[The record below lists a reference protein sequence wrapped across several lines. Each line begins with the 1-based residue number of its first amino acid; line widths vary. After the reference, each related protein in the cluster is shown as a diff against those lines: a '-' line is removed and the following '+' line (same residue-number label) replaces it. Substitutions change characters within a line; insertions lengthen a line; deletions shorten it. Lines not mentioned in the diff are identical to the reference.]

1 MLTLSQFRRRPRFS
15 GLPKKEVQRRYRQY
29 VDSMAGGTVPFST
42 PRSRSVEPLH
52 KQLMLTK
59 SSGSTMNEMII
70 FNPTLMTGTRLAALS
85 QLWEK
90 IHIKELVY
98 EWHPTCSALTDGTVT
113 FGFDHDPTDPPG
125 LDQIMN
131 IYAMRDHVSGPG
143 RDSMRLRVPV
153 NDTYFTDFNPDQ
165 ARFSSPGALHF
176 YAATDVTGY
185 LEVIVHGEFLIQQL
199 DTSTAVTSVGSL
211 SFTGGTLADWE
222 YADDTAC
229 VDYDVSTRNS
239 LSTSTSL
246 STSMRYLGQLAQNAS
261 SVFPQG
267 SSSTLRRGAYII
279 FDLAQRWLGID
290 DTGSGTSVNIG
301 KITLASPD
309 GDSYIGNARTL
320 DGRPIRHT
328 HTPAIMD
335 LMNVISLPK

>member
-1 MLTLSQFRRRPRFS
+1 
-15 GLPKKEVQRRYRQY
+15 
-29 VDSMAGGTVPFST
+29 
-42 PRSRSVEPLH
+42 
-52 KQLMLTK
+52 
-59 SSGSTMNEMII
+59 
-70 FNPTLMTGTRLAALS
+70 
-85 QLWEK
+85 
-90 IHIKELVY
+90 
-98 EWHPTCSALTDGTVT
+98 
-113 FGFDHDPTDPPG
+113 
-125 LDQIMN
+125 
-131 IYAMRDHVSGPG
+131 
-143 RDSMRLRVPV
+143 
-153 NDTYFTDFNPDQ
+153 
-165 ARFSSPGALHF
+165 
-176 YAATDVTGY
+176 VTGY

-301 KITLASPD
+301 KITLTSPD